1 MLFSRTTTSQLV
13 STPQWNM
20 FCSTSGRNPDGH
32 RADAQLVSVHVTLI
46 SCTDL
51 ELFLSSRA
59 RPQKWIRSQQRRK
72 TVQAFSLVCV
82 NSDTPL
88 LSVCLPPPSSI
99 PPSCCLHCT
108 NRERKGKKKNPRTV
122 SVRRSR
128 TRSLQTCAGLNP
140 GLARPLV
147 PLDSSRQRDEAA
159 VGETAHPRG

>member
-1 MLFSRTTTSQLV
+1 MIGPMLFSRTTTSQLV

-88 LSVCLPPPSSI
+88 LSVCLPPPSTL
-99 PPSCCLHCT
+99 PPPVVFTALT
-108 NRERKGKKKNPRTV
+108 EREKEKKKQNPEPCQSADPEHV
-122 SVRRSR
+122 LSR
-128 TRSLQTCAGLNP
+128 P
-140 GLARPLV
+140 AR
-147 PLDSSRQRDEAA
+147 
-159 VGETAHPRG
+159 G

>member
-1 MLFSRTTTSQLV
+1 MIGPMLFSRTTTSQLV

-88 LSVCLPPPSSI
+88 LSVCLPPPLLHT
-99 PPSCCLHCT
+99 PPPPVVFTALT
-108 NRERKGKKKNPRTV
+108 EREKGRKKTPEPCQSADPEHV
-122 SVRRSR
+122 LSR
-128 TRSLQTCAGLNP
+128 P
-140 GLARPLV
+140 AR
-147 PLDSSRQRDEAA
+147 
-159 VGETAHPRG
+159 G